1 MPAANIGKK
10 INLPIIFLIK
20 GSKNQVKK
28 EDVNKI
34 ENEEGSWT
42 ICPECQGRGKKSQR
56 LSKKVRLLYQTAL
69 EQFEKTN
76 GEGTA
81 PVRPKAHLY
90 TCLNCSGSGLLPSV
104 SPPVADKENYP
115 HVAIIGGG
123 IGGVALAV
131 ACLHRGIPFTLYER
145 DSNFNA
151 RSQGYGLTL
160 QQASKAIEGL
170 GIFSLK
176 DGVISTKHLVHTT
189 EGKVIGEWGIRKW
202 IDPDA
207 KTAPKRTNIHIAR
220 QALRLALLEQ
230 LGGHDAVHWGHQ
242 LINFKESSDNVELN
256 FQVNG
261 EIKTA
266 KADLVVGADGIR
278 SSVRRLLIGEDN
290 TPLRY
295 LGCIVILG
303 ICPLSSLKGV
313 NSSLLDSATVF
324 QTANGNERIYIMPY
338 TADSV
343 MWQLSFPMTEDEAKA
358 LSDRGPQALK
368 EEACRRT
375 QWHDPIPQIMTAT
388 LAEQISGYPVY
399 DRELLKKELLEK
411 SEQVTLIGDAAHP
424 MSPFK
429 GQGANQAL
437 LDALTLARGILKG
450 CNPKSQWRKVG
461 IRKSVL
467 NEFESAMLER
477 SATKVKD
484 SAEAA
489 QFLHSEIVLYEGDE
503 PRGRCLKKKNSEN

>member
-1 MPAANIGKK
+1 
-10 INLPIIFLIK
+10 
-20 GSKNQVKK
+20 VKK
-28 EDVNKI
+28 V

-42 ICPECQGRGKKSQR
+42 ICPGCQGRGKKSR
-56 LSKKVRLLYQTAL
+56 GLPKKVRLRYQMAL
-69 EQFEKTN
+69 DQFEKTK

-81 PVRPKAHLY
+81 PVHPKGHLH
-90 TCLNCSGSGLLPSV
+90 TCLNCNGSGVLPAS
-104 SPPVADKENYP
+104 SPPIADKENYP
-115 HVAIIGGG
+115 HLAIIGGG

-145 DSNFNA
+145 DSNFDA

-170 GIFSLK
+170 GVFSLEE
-176 DGVISTKHLVHTT
+176 GVISTRHVVHTT

-202 IDPDA
+202 MQSDV
-207 KTAPKRTNIHIAR
+207 KTSVKRTNVHIAR
-220 QALRLALLEQ
+220 QSLRLALLKQ
-230 LGGHDAVHWGHQ
+230 LGGHDKVQWGHQ
-242 LINFKESSDNVELN
+242 LIDFEVFEDKGVALN

-261 EIKTA
+261 EIKSA

-278 SSVRRLLIGEDN
+278 SSVRKLLLGEDN

-295 LGCIVILG
+295 LDCIVILG
-303 ICPLSSLKGV
+303 ICPLSALEGL

-324 QTANGNERIYIMPY
+324 QTANGNERIYMMPY

-343 MWQLSFPMTEDEAKA
+343 MWQLSFPMPENEAKA
-358 LSDRGPQALK
+358 LSAQGPRALK

-375 QWHDPIPQIMTAT
+375 QWHDPIPQILAAT
-388 LAEQISGYPVY
+388 LETQISGYPVY
-399 DRELLKKELLEK
+399 DRELLDSELLEK
-411 SEQVTLIGDAAHP
+411 SGPVTLIGDAAHP

-437 LDALTLARGILKG
+437 LDALTLARGIARG
-450 CNPKSQWRKVG
+450 CRVTSQWRKSGV
-461 IRKSVL
+461 RQSVL
-467 NEFESAMLER
+467 KAFESEMLER

-484 SAEAA
+484 SAAAA
-489 QFLHSEIVLYEGDE
+489 QFLHSDIVLHEGDE
-503 PRGRCLKKKNSEN
+503 PRGRCIKKKDL